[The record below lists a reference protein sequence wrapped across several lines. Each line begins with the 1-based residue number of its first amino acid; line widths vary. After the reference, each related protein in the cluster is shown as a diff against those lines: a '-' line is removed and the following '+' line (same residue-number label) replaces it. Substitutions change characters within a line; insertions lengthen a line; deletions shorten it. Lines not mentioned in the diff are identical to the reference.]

1 MRKHRN
7 ILRYCE
13 VQMLIQNASTQI
25 QQRGQSVAA
34 ETVLVFTSYAKEN
47 KCSGSAFEA
56 DYCD

>member
-1 MRKHRN
+1 MT

-13 VQMLIQNASTQI
+13 FQMLSQNASTQI

-34 ETVLVFTSYAKEN
+34 EMLLVVTSYDKTN
-47 KCSGSAFEA
+47 TRKCSGSAFEA